1 MKRLLCT
8 ILFLSLLACSSIFAY
23 SICDGQ
29 VTFSIPSELE
39 VQSGVYK
46 EINELFAQNLE
57 RSGYDCVLQ
66 QKGLNDFD
74 PDAMGR
80 YCRILIRRMIDSSA
94 AILTNELYRDM
105 FGLFSKTE
113 QKDFFDEFF
122 DALMGR
128 LVINEIRD
136 YGTCDIGGKFAIYYG
151 VVRESVSDQGD
162 VLLYSCMIPCGE
174 TIFTIEAAYRISEE
188 KRFAPAV
195 KQFFD
200 TLQFN
205 VSEAEYLSSV
215 KIPGTARSFL
225 WPEANPSW
233 TVTAKDSF
241 GTSRVAISDQ
251 LLMRGYLASVG
262 VASFNKAQTTYR
274 SVYPG
279 TLLNNGYKT
288 YSQSAL
294 PGKKLL
300 ENKTSNGV
308 GSLRY
313 SYRDSSSGIT
323 VYGLGKY
330 FFVDDYTLIS
340 LEFEYLDEAL
350 DEIKEIIKS
359 FGINY

>member
-1 MKRLLCT
+1 MKRLLSG

-29 VTFSIPSELE
+29 VSFSIPSELE
-39 VQSGVYK
+39 VQSGAYK
-46 EINELFAQNLE
+46 EINELFANSMD

-66 QKGLNDFD
+66 QKGLNDFV
-74 PDAMGR
+74 PDSMGR
-80 YCRILIRRMIDSSA
+80 YCRILIRRRIDSSA
-94 AILTNELYRDM
+94 SVLTNELYREM
-105 FGLFSKTE
+105 FGLFSTAE
-113 QKDFFDEFF
+113 QKAFFDEMFSM
-122 DALMGR
+122 LMEG
-128 LVINEIRD
+128 VVVKEIRD

-162 VLLYSCMIPCGE
+162 VLLYSYMIPCGE

-188 KRFAPAV
+188 KRFAPAI

-200 TLQFN
+200 TLTFN
-205 VSEAEYLSSV
+205 ITEVEYLTDV
-215 KIPGTARSFL
+215 KIPGTTRSFL

-233 TVTAKDSF
+233 TVTAKDSS
-241 GTSRVAISDQ
+241 GTSRIAISDQ
-251 LLMRGYLASVG
+251 LLMRGYLVSVG
-262 VASFNKAQTTYR
+262 VVTFNKSQSLYR

-279 TLLNNGYKT
+279 TLLNNGYKA
-288 YSQSAL
+288 YSQSPL

-308 GSLRY
+308 GSLKY

-323 VYGLGKY
+323 VYGMGKY

-340 LEFEYLDEAL
+340 LEFEYLDDAL
-350 DEIKEIIKS
+350 DEVKEIIKS
-359 FGINY
+359 FGINF